1 MCVNTILFRLVTAIL
16 LAAGVSGGGRFSE
29 FRYMDVPRGLIDA
42 HVNDS
47 GDVFLLMRG
56 LPHLMIVYSDGSTS
70 EFDLEDIVIPGGMC
84 VDRGWGWF
92 VTGEV
97 TDRVYRYHRS
107 GELMA
112 SWESEGFPG
121 DIALAGLSILYVSR
135 ADGTVRSLYDPDTE
149 LAEVDGSGDGQLTS
163 LGSGAVYSGPDGS
176 MVLGEFRIPE
186 PLPAVGTWAA
196 FGNRPVVLRDSCVC
210 QRDGTEL
217 MRLPA
222 GNRFSRF
229 SFSDTGS
236 RCLLWTPG
244 EDRVLVAR

>member
-1 MCVNTILFRLVTAIL
+1 MCAKPFLFRLVTAIL
-16 LAAGVSGGGRFSE
+16 LAAGVSGGREFTD
-29 FRYMDVPRGLIDA
+29 FRYLDVPGGLIDA

-56 LPHLMIVYSDGSTS
+56 LPHLMIISSDGSTA

-97 TDRVYRYHRS
+97 TDMVYRYHSS
-107 GELMA
+107 GEMIE
-112 SWESEGFPG
+112 SWESAGLPG
-121 DIALAGLSILYVSR
+121 DIALAGLSVLYVSR
-135 ADGTVRSLYDPDTE
+135 ADGTVRSLYDPD
-149 LAEVDGSGDGQLTS
+149 AEIAGLEGSGDGQLTS

-176 MVLGEFRIPE
+176 MILGEFRIPE
-186 PLPAVGTWAA
+186 PLPDVGTWTAR
-196 FGNRPVVLRDSCVC
+196 GNRPVVLRDSCVC

-217 MRLPA
+217 LRLPA
-222 GNRFSRF
+222 GSRFSRL

-244 EDRVLVAR
+244 EDRVMVAE